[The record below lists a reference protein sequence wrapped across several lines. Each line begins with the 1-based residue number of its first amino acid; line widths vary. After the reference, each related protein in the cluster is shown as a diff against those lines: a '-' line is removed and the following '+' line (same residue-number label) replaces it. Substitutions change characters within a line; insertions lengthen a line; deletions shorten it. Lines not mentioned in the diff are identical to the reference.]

1 MNYAL
6 APSGLDEK
14 TEEDGIKA
22 GRQAGRQEGD
32 QEKIVGIRH
41 GLGRTFLGGS
51 VRDVYTLINVNAMPS
66 LNWRSA
72 RYINTCVY
80 LVCIY
85 CM

>member
-1 MNYAL
+1 MVCKYVNYAL

-22 GRQAGRQEGD
+22 GKQAGRQEGD

-51 VRDVYTLINVNAMPS
+51 KCEGRLHTN
-66 LNWRSA
+66 
-72 RYINTCVY
+72 
-80 LVCIY
+80 
-85 CM
+85 